1 MNQRRCLILRAAK
14 IIATV
19 KKLNKEK
26 NITVVYITH
35 KMEEA
40 LLADKIIVM
49 KQGKIEL
56 REHRRS
62 LQGAE
67 N

>member
-1 MNQRRCLILRAAK
+1 LIIRVVK
-14 IIATV
+14 EIVPTV

-40 LLADKIIVM
+40 PLWQINIVM
-49 KQGKIEL
+49 KQGKIA
-56 REHRRS
+56 
-62 LQGAE
+62 LQGTQEKSSADWRR
-67 N
+67 